1 MNPTP
6 RASLLPRPPLWQR
19 LQGHSHWRW
28 LSRGALLLFAGAV
41 VGLLVWQAGKV
52 DWLAVL
58 AAAEATPTPVLLAA
72 ALVAAAGH
80 AVYSCFDLL
89 GRRYTGHRL
98 HAGAAMLVT
107 FISYAF
113 NLNFGAIVGGGA
125 MRLRLYTRL
134 GLPTATTLRVMALS
148 MWTNWFGYLA
158 LAGATFLMLPLA
170 LPPAWHVSATA
181 LRLLGG
187 LLLLLA
193 LAYLTACAGSPR
205 RHWHW
210 RGHEIRL
217 PGPGMAFLQLAIS
230 TLNWLLIAAVI
241 WVLLDQRVPFAAVAS
256 VYLVGVVAGI
266 ATRVPA
272 GLGVQEAV
280 FVALLSH
287 DVPAPE
293 LLAALLIYRA
303 LYYWGPL
310 LLAALA
316 YLAVESR
323 APVSRPPA

>member
-1 MNPTP
+1 MTPTP
-6 RASLLPRPPLWQR
+6 PASALPRPPLWQR
-19 LQGHSHWRW
+19 LQGHGHWRW
-28 LSRGALLLFAGAV
+28 LSRGALVLFASAV
-41 VGLLVWQAGKV
+41 VGLLAWQASKV
-52 DWLAVL
+52 DWAAVR
-58 AAAEATPTPVLLAA
+58 AAAEATPARVLLAA
-72 ALVAAAGH
+72 ALVAACGH

-113 NLNFGAIVGGGA
+113 NLSFGAIVGGGA

-158 LAGATFLMLPLA
+158 LAGATFLMLPVA
-170 LPPAWHVSATA
+170 LPPAWPVSPAA
-181 LRLLGG
+181 LRVLGG
-187 LLLLLA
+187 ALLLLA
-193 LAYLTACAGSPR
+193 LAYLAACAGSRR
-205 RHWHW
+205 RHWDW
-210 RGHEIRL
+210 RGHRLHL
-217 PGPGMAFLQLAIS
+217 PGPRMALAQLAIS
-230 TLNWLLIAAVI
+230 TVNWLLIAGVI

-256 VYLVGVVAGI
+256 VYLVGVVVGI

-287 DVPAPE
+287 NIPRPE

-323 APVSRPPA
+323 APQRAPG